1 MKGRFIGGL
10 HNEKKPFRKKDE
22 REKKKD
28 EEKNEEKKKAYIW
41 TWFILIGS
49 STL

>member
-28 EEKNEEKKKAYIW
+28 EEKKRRKEKSIYLN
-41 TWFILIGS
+41 LIYFNRV
-49 STL
+49 